1 MTLIAIIAY
10 TLIPFSGVTLL
21 YIGLVAL
28 EVGHG
33 NRVAS
38 EIRLYLDQKIL
49 AAVRKVFACKEA
61 VSHRYSQGNSML
73 GGTIAE
79 VIPASVARTQKKMY
93 ILKTGR
99 VEVSKGYEKNV
110 RRTCRR
116 CLRKRRGDC
125 REVIQ
130 HHPRTHRHIQ
140 RLLPPAHRQE
150 HAERHPLKRL
160 LSNPLNLI
168 AEYKQRIIN
177 SQLGV
182 RHRVR
187 CLLHHNRRVCRIR
200 GNRLRCG
207 GIRTPRHHPP
217 PRQARSCA
225 TFHSPAPYGQ

>member
-110 RRTCRR
+110 SSHLQT
-116 CLRKRRGDC
+116 LFKKKKR
-125 REVIQ
+125 
-130 HHPRTHRHIQ
+130 
-140 RLLPPAHRQE
+140 
-150 HAERHPLKRL
+150 
-160 LSNPLNLI
+160 
-168 AEYKQRIIN
+168 
-177 SQLGV
+177 
-182 RHRVR
+182 
-187 CLLHHNRRVCRIR
+187 
-200 GNRLRCG
+200 
-207 GIRTPRHHPP
+207 
-217 PRQARSCA
+217 
-225 TFHSPAPYGQ
+225 